1 LFDAHPPFQIDGN
14 FGGSA
19 AVAEMLIQSTPELI
33 ETLPALPASWASE
46 GSVSGL
52 KTRGGFEVSMSWKD
66 GKVTSLH
73 LKGLKGS
80 TAKVKVNGEIKSLL
94 IKTGEVHVL

>member
-1 LFDAHPPFQIDGN
+1 
-14 FGGSA
+14 
-19 AVAEMLIQSTPELI
+19 
-33 ETLPALPASWASE
+33 
-46 GSVSGL
+46 
-52 KTRGGFEVSMSWKD
+52 MSWKN

-80 TAKVKVNGEIKSLL
+80 AARVKVNGEIKSLL

>member
-1 LFDAHPPFQIDGN
+1 
-14 FGGSA
+14 
-19 AVAEMLIQSTPELI
+19 MLVQSTPDLI

-73 LKGLKGS
+73 LKGMKGR